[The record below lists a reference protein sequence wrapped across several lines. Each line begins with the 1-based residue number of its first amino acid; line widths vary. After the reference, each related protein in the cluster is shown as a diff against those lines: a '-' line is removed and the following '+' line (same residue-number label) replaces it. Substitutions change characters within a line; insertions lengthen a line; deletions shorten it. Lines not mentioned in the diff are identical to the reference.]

1 MISKVN
7 SLTAK
12 NPYLKP
18 MFKAII
24 PIRLNNKVEFL
35 LKITDFELMVPS
47 EYFPGYRFDKI
58 EQMPELILVE
68 TGIEV
73 DLNEFNLAQVTEQVT
88 EDYSGWIVF
97 YLLSNKLRTAENI
110 KGRISHS
117 NSHFFN
123 EKDQEIFSRLR
134 KQLNE

>member
-12 NPYLKP
+12 NHHLKP

-24 PIRLNNKVEFL
+24 PIKLNNKVEFL
-35 LKITDFELMVPS
+35 LKIPNFELMVPS

-58 EQMPELILVE
+58 EQVPELILAE

-73 DLNEFNLAQVTEQVT
+73 DLNEFNLAQVTE
-88 EDYSGWIVF
+88 DYNDWIVF

-110 KGRISHS
+110 KGRFSHS
-117 NSHFFN
+117 ESHFFKK
-123 EKDQEIFSRLR
+123 KDWKIFNRLH